1 MLPAEIVLL
10 AADKLN
16 LAAVKGLTVTVI
28 ELPVNPVEAVVLMV
42 AVWASYKVMSP
53 PEVETPL
60 LNVMISEVM
69 KVMAVPLLLVTVGV
83 LAPGEALAP
92 LKVKVLLPM

>member
-1 MLPAEIVLL
+1 M
-10 AADKLN
+10 
-16 LAAVKGLTVTVI
+16 AAVWALTVTVI
-28 ELPVNPVEAVVLMV
+28 ELLVNALESVVLIV

-60 LNVMISEVM
+60 LKVIISEVP
-69 KVMAVPLLLVTVGV
+69 KVMAVPLLLLTVGV

-92 LKVKVLLPM
+92 LKVKVLLPV

>member
-1 MLPAEIVLL
+1 
-10 AADKLN
+10 
-16 LAAVKGLTVTVI
+16 
-28 ELPVNPVEAVVLMV
+28 MV
-42 AVWASYKVMSP
+42 AVWASYKVMRP

-60 LNVMISEVM
+60 LNVITSEVM

-92 LKVKVLLPM
+92 LKVKVLLPI